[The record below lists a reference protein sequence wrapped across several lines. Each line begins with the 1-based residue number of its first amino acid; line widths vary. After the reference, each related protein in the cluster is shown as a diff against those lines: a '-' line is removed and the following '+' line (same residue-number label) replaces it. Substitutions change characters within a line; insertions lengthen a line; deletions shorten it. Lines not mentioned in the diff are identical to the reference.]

1 MLCIRLF
8 SSDNVIYIINILG
21 DFLIHRIYLIL
32 IARKSLVTRIIDVYG
47 SQRVKQMNVRWKL

>member
-8 SSDNVIYIINILG
+8 SSDNVIYIIDILE

>member
-32 IARKSLVTRIIDVYG
+32 IARESLVTRIIDVYG

>member
-8 SSDNVIYIINILG
+8 SSDNVIYIIDILE

-32 IARKSLVTRIIDVYG
+32 IARESLVTRIIDVYG

>member
-8 SSDNVIYIINILG
+8 SSDNVIYIIDILE

-47 SQRVKQMNVRWKL
+47 SQRVKQMKVRWKL